1 MNNLYN
7 PATLKF
13 LDRQLEK
20 QFLVYYF
27 SQKIRQQRRALILG
41 LILYLLFSILDI
53 VMVPDKKMIFLS
65 LRFLVMAPAAVMNLL
80 WTYHR
85 SYKKYDQ
92 LALFISNLVGALVI
106 MIMIFIAE
114 PPVTYLYYAGEILV
128 IIYAFTFSGLRFIW
142 SLALGLLVIFIY
154 QMTAIIND
162 TPVLYIVNNNFFFIS
177 ANFLTLT
184 ASYIIESTMR
194 NDFYSSRL
202 LKIEKEK
209 VSELNKNLEKTV
221 LLRTQQ
227 LEQINQKLIIE
238 LNKSNEL
245 YNQQKALQEQLVQS
259 QKMQAIGYLAGGVAH
274 DFNNLLTVING
285 YAEILLNEIAPE
297 SKYYDPIDQILQAGG
312 KAADLVRQLLAFSRK
327 QVMHPEII
335 DMNHLIKNFEKM
347 IIRLIETHIQ
357 LDFQYLEEPIK
368 IEVDPRQLEQVILN
382 LVVNARDA
390 MPKGGK
396 LTLKTATVEISED
409 NNSRFEKNEK
419 GKFAVLSVS
428 DQGTGMDENTLNHIF
443 EPFFTTKVVGKG
455 TGLGLSTVYGIIAQ
469 SQGTVYVNSKPGEG
483 TEFTILLPLQ
493 DQELIEEEIK
503 IEFAMDYHGKGIIL
517 IIEDNNDVRSYLEVT
532 LNYFGYDTLA
542 AHDYDEAFPIFKQL
556 NANIDLVISDV
567 MLPGISGEKIIEKF
581 RLIKKDLKFIIIS
594 GYANEYLKDE
604 DPIATGNFL
613 PKPFNQKQLMEKV
626 KNHLSH

>member
-1 MNNLYN
+1 
-7 PATLKF
+7 
-13 LDRQLEK
+13 
-20 QFLVYYF
+20 
-27 SQKIRQQRRALILG
+27 
-41 LILYLLFSILDI
+41 
-53 VMVPDKKMIFLS
+53 MIFLS